1 MPQAKGAWR
10 KFGRINGSD
19 LGAKAIRVY
28 ICTSCGMWH
37 ERAKPPQCVTCGMMA
52 FDSFDSKG
60 EAKRWATLQL
70 LVKAGEISE
79 LRRQVVFP
87 LMTVGRQGLA
97 TRFAD
102 YVADFVYVEKG
113 ERVIEDSKARS
124 GISPEAALKLR
135 VMEAMGLT
143 VKLTS

>member
-1 MPQAKGAWR
+1 MAPPKRAWR

-19 LGAKAIRVY
+19 LGAKAIRVH
-28 ICTSCGMWH
+28 ICTSCGEWW
-37 ERAKPPQCVTCGMMA
+37 EGKKPAQCRCGMMA

-60 EAKRWATLQL
+60 EAKRWAQLNLLQR
-70 LVKAGEISE
+70 AGHISE
-79 LRRQVVFP
+79 LRRQVPFP

-97 TRFAD
+97 TKFAD
-102 YVADFVYVEKG
+102 YIADFVYVENG
-113 ERVIEDSKARS
+113 ERVIEDSKARA

-135 VMEAMGLT
+135 CMEAAGLT